1 MYISSDQAVI
11 DIVGTDGNGTTWQA
25 ELHKQ

>member
-1 MYISSDQAVI
+1 MYVSSDQSLI
-11 DIVGTDGNGTTWQA
+11 EIVGTNTNGTTWQA